1 MKKLEDISYEK
12 NILVD
17 DSLYYKD
24 SKQRLYLQKSFLKT
38 NKKDQFFLKV
48 NLIPK
53 NSYML
58 CQGYIYFYLDFE
70 KRESKFIGTYVKPEY
85 RNSKIGTNLKQRKPF
100 LIYLLKNFD
109 FEIENKSSYITSPY
123 TIHICKEEN
132 TDTKCLLFKNKKQ
145 ATLFS
150 NSNIMKEDNYKI
162 IDSIGPNI
170 QIIDDVLLSIPY
182 QLKGKNKAY
191 KKALNTYQKHRM

>member
-1 MKKLEDISYEK
+1 M
-12 NILVD
+12 
-17 DSLYYKD
+17 
-24 SKQRLYLQKSFLKT
+24 
-38 NKKDQFFLKV
+38 

-53 NSYML
+53 NSTML

-85 RNSKIGTNLKQRKPF
+85 RNSKIASLLISSWILFCIENNFNCLGTNLKQRKPF

-123 TIHICKEEN
+123 TIHICKEKN
-132 TDTKCLLFKNKKQ
+132 TDSKCLLFKNKKQ

-182 QLKGKNKAY
+182 QLKDKSKAY
-191 KKALNTYQKHRM
+191 KKALNTYQKHRI